1 MPKLKADSPSSG
13 RSVSAIEFDQGDLFM
28 TPYAGISAPAPSRQ
42 EGPPSGTRPGP
53 LSAVRLLIVDDD
65 LLQARLIKSNLERP
79 GRIRVEVVGSA
90 RDALERL
97 SREPLDAVLTDLAM
111 PGMDGIEL
119 VRRIR
124 ESEPTLPV
132 IVMTANATLER
143 AVEGIRAGATEFL
156 QKPINVS
163 ALLTLVE
170 RAVADRPLR
179 EEVSALQKRRA
190 QSSAGNLIFGEHA
203 KLDSVRQF
211 AVQVARAPD
220 SRVLITGESGTGK
233 SLLARMIHDL
243 SGVPGRFVEVN
254 CAALP
259 PQLLESEL
267 FGHEKGAF
275 TDAKTLKRG
284 LIELADKGSLLLD
297 EIGTLPLDLQAK
309 LLLFLENR
317 EIRRV
322 GGTQPIAVRARV
334 IAATNEDLRQRV
346 RERAF
351 RQDLLYR
358 LDVAAVEM
366 PPLREMPEVIPELA
380 QRFARAIALEM
391 YRPAPQLDGAAL
403 EALKRHPWP
412 GNARE
417 LRNAVE
423 RAMIFHAGGVLA
435 IAPPRVEDPADDAHG
450 VFLPFGLSL
459 DEVERQYLAAAL
471 DVNTGELST
480 LAEQLGISRKTLW
493 EKRKRYRL

>member
-1 MPKLKADSPSSG
+1 MA
-13 RSVSAIEFDQGDLFM
+13 A
-28 TPYAGISAPAPSRQ
+28 YAGHKPGDWLAAEPARSPAPAAS
-42 EGPPSGTRPGP
+42 TC
-53 LSAVRLLIVDDD
+53 AIRLLVVDDD

-79 GRIRVEVVGSA
+79 GRIRVEAVGSA
-90 RDALERL
+90 SEALERL
-97 SREPLDAVLTDLAM
+97 AREPLDAVLTDLSM
-111 PGMDGIEL
+111 PGMDGLEL

-124 ESEPTLPV
+124 ETDPTLPV
-132 IVMTANATLER
+132 ILMTAHASLES
-143 AVEGIRAGATEFL
+143 AVEAIRAGATEFL
-156 QKPINVS
+156 PKPINVS

-170 RAVADRPLR
+170 RAVHDRPMR
-179 EEVSALQKRRA
+179 EEVTALQVRRA
-190 QSSAGNLIFGEHA
+190 QSSAGHLIFGEHP
-203 KLDSVRQF
+203 KLDAVRQF
-211 AVQVARAPD
+211 AVHVARAPD

-243 SGVPGRFVEVN
+243 SSLPGRFVEVN

-275 TDAKTLKRG
+275 TDAKALKRG
-284 LIELADKGSLLLD
+284 LIELADKGTLLLD

-309 LLLFLENR
+309 LLLFLESR

-322 GGTQPIAVRARV
+322 GGTQPIAVRTRV

-358 LDVAAVEM
+358 LDVASVEM
-366 PPLREMPEVIPELA
+366 PPLREVPEVIPELA
-380 QRFARAIALEM
+380 LRFARSIAADM
-391 YRPAPQLDGAAL
+391 HRSVPQLSPSAMEL
-403 EALKRHPWP
+403 LKRYPWP

-423 RAMIFHAGGVLA
+423 RAMIFHVDGPLA
-435 IAPPRVEDPADDAHG
+435 VEPPPTVEPLDVHSG
-450 VFLPFGLSL
+450 VFIAYGLTL
-459 DEVERQYLAAAL
+459 DEVERRYLTAALAA
-471 DVNTGELST
+471 NHGELGE
-480 LAEQLGISRKTLW
+480 LARRLGISRKTLW
-493 EKRKRYRL
+493 EKRKRYGL

>member
-1 MPKLKADSPSSG
+1 MA
-13 RSVSAIEFDQGDLFM
+13 A
-28 TPYAGISAPAPSRQ
+28 YAGLRS
-42 EGPPSGTRPGP
+42 PPWKHEEATSSPRTAGADTIT
-53 LSAVRLLIVDDD
+53 LLVVDDD

-79 GRIRVEVVGSA
+79 GRLRVEVVESA
-90 RDALERL
+90 QAALERL

-119 VRRIR
+119 LRRIR
-124 ESEPTLPV
+124 ETEPTLPV
-132 IVMTANATLER
+132 VVMTAHGTMER
-143 AVEGIRAGATEFL
+143 AVDAIRAGATEFL
-156 QKPINVS
+156 QKPVNVS

-170 RAVADRPLR
+170 RAVSDRPIR
-179 EEVSALQKRRA
+179 EEISAAQQRRVE
-190 QSSAGNLIFGEHA
+190 SSAGNLIFGEHP
-203 KLDSVRQF
+203 KLDAVRQF
-211 AVQVARAPD
+211 ASQLARAPD

-243 SGVPGRFVEVN
+243 SGVAGRFVEVN

-275 TDAKTLKRG
+275 TDAKALKRG
-284 LIELADKGSLLLD
+284 LIELADKGTLLLD

-322 GGTQPIAVRARV
+322 GGTQPIAVRTRV
-334 IAATNEDLRQRV
+334 IAATNEDLRLRV

-366 PPLREMPEVIPELA
+366 PPLREIATVIPELVR
-380 QRFARAIALEM
+380 RFVRSLSADM
-391 YRPAPQLDGAAL
+391 FRPIPDVDEAAL
-403 EALKRHPWP
+403 QALRHYPWP

-423 RAMIFHAGGVLA
+423 RAMIFHAAGPLV
-435 IAPPRVEDPADDAHG
+435 IETPRVSPTLEPTVG
-450 VFLPFGLSL
+450 VILEYGLTL
-459 DEVERQYLAAAL
+459 DEVEQRYLRAAL
-471 DVNTGELST
+471 EFNTGELGE
-480 LAEQLGISRKTLW
+480 LAQRLGISRKTLW
-493 EKRKRYRL
+493 EKRKRYKL

>member
-1 MPKLKADSPSSG
+1 MPPA
-13 RSVSAIEFDQGDLFM
+13 
-28 TPYAGISAPAPSRQ
+28 APSPAAPNQSARLRAP
-42 EGPPSGTRPGP
+42 EVGTRHDGA
-53 LSAVRLLIVDDD
+53 LHLLIVDDD
-65 LLQARLIKSNLERP
+65 VLQARLIRSNLERP
-79 GRIRVEVVGSA
+79 GRIRVEVVSSA
-90 RDALERL
+90 EEALERL
-97 SREPLDAVLTDLAM
+97 AGSPLDAVLTDLTM

-124 ESEPTLPV
+124 DTDPSLPV
-132 IVMTANATLER
+132 IVMTANATVER
-143 AVEGIRAGATEFL
+143 AVEGIRAGASEFL

-163 ALLTLVE
+163 ALQTLVE

-179 EEVSALQKRRA
+179 EEVTALQQRRA
-190 QSSAGNLIFGEHA
+190 ESSAGNLIFGDHPLLEG
-203 KLDSVRQF
+203 VRAF
-211 AVQVARAPD
+211 AAQVARAVD

-284 LIELADKGSLLLD
+284 LIELAEKGTVLLD
-297 EIGTLPLDLQAK
+297 EIGTLPLDVQAK
-309 LLLFLENR
+309 LLHFLESR

-322 GGTQPIAVRARV
+322 GGTTPIAVRTRV
-334 IAATNEDLRQRV
+334 VAATNEDLHRKV
-346 RERAF
+346 RDRAF

-366 PPLREMPEVIPELA
+366 PSLRQMRPVIPELA
-380 QRFARAIALEM
+380 DRFARAIAVEM
-391 YRPAPQLDGAAL
+391 YRTRPELCPDALGQLTRYD
-403 EALKRHPWP
+403 WP

-423 RAMIFHAGGVLA
+423 RAMIFHSGSGPLRVQ
-435 IAPPRVEDPADDAHG
+435 PPATRHETEPTE
-450 VFLPFGLSL
+450 GLL
-459 DEVERQYLAAAL
+459 LEYGLTLEEVERRYLAAAL
-471 DVNTGELST
+471 ERRDRD
-480 LAEQLGISRKTLW
+480 LAELARDLGISRKTLW
-493 EKRKRYRL
+493 EKRKRWGM

>member
-1 MPKLKADSPSSG
+1 MAAYAGLRAPTRSPYE
-13 RSVSAIEFDQGDLFM
+13 SVS
-28 TPYAGISAPAPSRQ
+28 PAPAVVD
-42 EGPPSGTRPGP
+42 TIT
-53 LSAVRLLIVDDD
+53 LLIVDDD
-65 LLQARLIKSNLERP
+65 LLQARLIKSNIERP
-79 GRIRVEVVGSA
+79 GRIRVEVVGTA
-90 RDALERL
+90 QDALERL
-97 SREPLDAVLTDLAM
+97 EREPVDAVLTDLQM

-124 ESEPTLPV
+124 EFDASVPV
-132 IVMTANATLER
+132 VVMTAHATMER
-143 AVEGIRAGATEFL
+143 AVEAIRTGANEFL
-156 QKPINVS
+156 QKPVNVS
-163 ALLTLVE
+163 ALLALVE
-170 RAVADRPLR
+170 RAVADRPIR
-179 EEVSALQKRRA
+179 EEISALQQRRVE
-190 QSSAGNLIFGEHA
+190 SSAGNLIFGEHP
-203 KLDSVRQF
+203 KLEAVRNF
-211 AVQVARAPD
+211 ARQVARAPD

-275 TDAKTLKRG
+275 TDAKALKRG
-284 LIELADKGSLLLD
+284 LIELADKGTLLLD

-322 GGTQPIAVRARV
+322 GGTAPIAVRTRV
-334 IAATNEDLRQRV
+334 VAATNEDLRLRV

-366 PPLREMPEVIPELA
+366 PPLREVSTIIPDLA
-380 QRFARAIALEM
+380 RRFAASLAGEM
-391 YRPAPQLDGAAL
+391 FRSPPEIDPAAL
-403 EALKRHPWP
+403 EDLRLYPWP

-423 RAMIFHAGGVLA
+423 RAMIFHAAGPLVVEA
-435 IAPPRVEDPADDAHG
+435 PRVSSAAETTVG
-450 VFLPFGLSL
+450 VTLEFGLTL
-459 DEVERQYLAAAL
+459 EDVEREYLRAAL
-471 DVNTGELST
+471 EFNTGELGG
-480 LAEQLGISRKTLW
+480 LAKRLGISRKTLW
-493 EKRKRYRL
+493 EKRKRYGL

>member
-1 MPKLKADSPSSG
+1 MNSL
-13 RSVSAIEFDQGDLFM
+13 
-28 TPYAGISAPAPSRQ
+28 
-42 EGPPSGTRPGP
+42 
-53 LSAVRLLIVDDD
+53 RLLIVDDD
-65 LLQARLIKSNLERP
+65 QLQARLIKSNLERP
-79 GRIRVEVVGSA
+79 GRIRVEILGSA
-90 RDALERL
+90 REALDRL
-97 SREPLDAVLTDLAM
+97 AREPLDAVLTDLSM
-111 PGMDGIEL
+111 PEMDGIEL

-124 ESEPTLPV
+124 ETDPTLPV
-132 IVMTANATLER
+132 IIMTANATLER
-143 AVEGIRAGATEFL
+143 AVEGIRAGANEFL

-170 RAVADRPLR
+170 RAVVDRPLR
-179 EEVSALQKRRA
+179 EEVAALQQRKA
-190 QSSAGNLIFGEHA
+190 ESSGGNLVFGEHP
-203 KLDSVRQF
+203 KLDAVRQF
-211 AVQVARAPD
+211 AVQVARATD

-275 TDAKTLKRG
+275 TDAKALKRG
-284 LIELADKGSLLLD
+284 LIELAEKGTLLLD
-297 EIGTLPLDLQAK
+297 EIGTLPLELQAK
-309 LLLFLENR
+309 LLLFLESR

-334 IAATNEDLRQRV
+334 IAATNDDLRKRV

-358 LDVAAVEM
+358 LDVAGVEM
-366 PPLREMPEVIPELA
+366 PPLRAMPEVIPELA
-380 QRFARAIALEM
+380 GRFARSLSVEM
-391 YRPAPQLDGAAL
+391 YRPAPELSR
-403 EALKRHPWP
+403 EALKVLAHHAWP

-423 RAMIFHAGGVLA
+423 RALIFHTGGPLH
-435 IAPPRVEDPADDAHG
+435 IQPPPPDELLDGPPG
-450 VFLPFGLSL
+450 VPLEYGLTL
-459 DEVERQYLAAAL
+459 EEVERRYIEA
-471 DVNTGELST
+471 T
-480 LAEQLGISRKTLW
+480 LALNGRELAEIAAQLGISRKTLW
-493 EKRKRYRL
+493 EKRRRYGL

>member
-1 MPKLKADSPSSG
+1 MA
-13 RSVSAIEFDQGDLFM
+13 A
-28 TPYAGISAPAPSRQ
+28 YAGLRSPAGTTHASSSSSKSSR
-42 EGPPSGTRPGP
+42 SD
-53 LSAVRLLIVDDD
+53 AIRLLIVDDD

-79 GRIRVEVVGSA
+79 GRIRVEVAGTA
-90 RDALERL
+90 HEALERL
-97 SREPLDAVLTDLAM
+97 GREPLDAILTDLAM
-111 PGMDGIEL
+111 PGMDGIEM
-119 VRRIR
+119 VRRVR
-124 ESEPTLPV
+124 ETDPSLPV
-132 IVMTANATLER
+132 IVMTAHATMER
-143 AVEGIRAGATEFL
+143 AVDAMRSGATEFL

-190 QSSAGNLIFGEHA
+190 ESSAGNLVFGEHP
-203 KLDSVRQF
+203 KLDAVRQF
-211 AVQVARAPD
+211 AAHVARAPD

-243 SGVPGRFVEVN
+243 SGVSGRFVEVN

-284 LIELADKGSLLLD
+284 LIELADKGTLLLD

-322 GGTQPIAVRARV
+322 GGTHPIAVRTRV
-334 IAATNEDLRQRV
+334 VAATNEDLRQRV

-358 LDVAAVEM
+358 LDVAAIEM
-366 PPLREMPEVIPELA
+366 PPLREVPDVIPDLA
-380 QRFARAIALEM
+380 RRFAAALAAEM
-391 YRPAPQLDGAAL
+391 YRPPPELSRASL
-403 EALKRHPWP
+403 EALKHYAWP

-423 RAMIFHAGGVLA
+423 RAMIFHSDGPLLVEA
-435 IAPPRVEDPADDAHG
+435 PRVSEPLDPRAG
-450 VFLPFGLSL
+450 VVLEYGLTL
-459 DEVERQYLAAAL
+459 EEVERRYLEAMLAIN
-471 DVNTGELST
+471 VGELGE
-480 LAEQLGISRKTLW
+480 LAKRLGISRKTLW
-493 EKRKRYRL
+493 EKRKRYGL

>member
-1 MPKLKADSPSSG
+1 MAAYAGLRSPTRTTHASTSSSQPRSSG
-13 RSVSAIEFDQGDLFM
+13 SDAI
-28 TPYAGISAPAPSRQ
+28 
-42 EGPPSGTRPGP
+42 
-53 LSAVRLLIVDDD
+53 RLLIVDDD

-79 GRIRVEVVGSA
+79 GRIRVEVAGTA
-90 RDALERL
+90 HEALERL
-97 SREPLDAVLTDLAM
+97 GREPLDAILTDLAM
-111 PGMDGIEL
+111 PGMDGIEM

-124 ESEPTLPV
+124 ETDPSLPV
-132 IVMTANATLER
+132 IVMTAHATMER
-143 AVEGIRAGATEFL
+143 AVDAMRSGATEFL

-170 RAVADRPLR
+170 RAVADRPIR

-190 QSSAGNLIFGEHA
+190 ETSAGNLVFGVHP
-203 KLDSVRQF
+203 KLDAVRQF
-211 AVQVARAPD
+211 AAHVARAPD

-243 SGVPGRFVEVN
+243 SGVSGRFVEVN

-284 LIELADKGSLLLD
+284 LIELADKGTLLLD

-322 GGTQPIAVRARV
+322 GGTQPIAVRTRV
-334 IAATNEDLRQRV
+334 VAATNEDLRQRV

-358 LDVAAVEM
+358 LDVAAIEM
-366 PPLREMPEVIPELA
+366 PPLREVPDVIPDLA
-380 QRFARAIALEM
+380 RRFAAALAAEM
-391 YRPAPQLDGAAL
+391 YRPAPELSRASL
-403 EALKRHPWP
+403 EALKHYAWP

-423 RAMIFHAGGVLA
+423 RAMIFHSDGPLL
-435 IAPPRVEDPADDAHG
+435 IETPRVSEPLDPRAG
-450 VFLPFGLSL
+450 VVLEYGLTL
-459 DEVERQYLAAAL
+459 EEVERRYLEAMLAIN
-471 DVNTGELST
+471 VGELGE
-480 LAEQLGISRKTLW
+480 LAKRLGISRKTLW
-493 EKRKRYRL
+493 EKRKRYGL

>member
-1 MPKLKADSPSSG
+1 MAAYGGLRSPAWAAHERTSPPIARHTSLD
-13 RSVSAIEFDQGDLFM
+13 AI
-28 TPYAGISAPAPSRQ
+28 T
-42 EGPPSGTRPGP
+42 
-53 LSAVRLLIVDDD
+53 LLIVDDD

-97 SREPLDAVLTDLAM
+97 GREPVDAILTDLAM
-111 PGMDGIEL
+111 PGMDGIDL

-124 ESEPTLPV
+124 ETDPSLPV
-132 IVMTANATLER
+132 IVMTANATMER
-143 AVEGIRAGATEFL
+143 AVEAMRSGATEFL

-163 ALLTLVE
+163 ALFTLVE
-170 RAVADRPLR
+170 RAVSDRPLR
-179 EEVSALQKRRA
+179 EEVTALKQRREE
-190 QSSAGNLIFGEHA
+190 SSAGSLVFGDHP
-203 KLDSVRQF
+203 KLDAVRQF
-211 AVQVARAPD
+211 AAQVARAPD

-233 SLLARMIHDL
+233 SMLARMIHDM
-243 SGVPGRFVEVN
+243 SGLAGRFVEVN

-259 PQLLESEL
+259 PHLLESEL

-275 TDAKTLKRG
+275 TDAKTMKRG
-284 LIELADKGSLLLD
+284 LIESADKGTLLLD

-322 GGTQPIAVRARV
+322 GGTQPIAVRSRV

-346 RERAF
+346 RERGF

-358 LDVAAVEM
+358 LDVASVEM
-366 PPLREMPEVIPELA
+366 PPLREIPEVIPSLA
-380 QRFARAIALEM
+380 RRFAQALAAEM
-391 YRPAPQLDGAAL
+391 YRPVPEIGRSSL
-403 EALKRHPWP
+403 EALKLYPWP

-423 RAMIFHAGGVLA
+423 RAMIFHVDGLME
-435 IAPPRVEDPADDAHG
+435 VETPQMSE
-450 VFLPFGLSL
+450 PL
-459 DEVERQYLAAAL
+459 DERFGVVLDYGLTLEEVELRYLKAMLAF
-471 DVNTGELST
+471 NTGELGE
-480 LAEQLGISRKTLW
+480 LARRLGISRKTLW
-493 EKRKRYRL
+493 EKRKRYGL